1 MKELKSQWD
10 DAMRHYVY
18 YSKQLSDTENTLDD
32 LIYCSTRASHWQ
44 NILNELT
51 IKIEE
56 TKNKE
61 NYGET
66 I

>member
-10 DAMRHYVY
+10 NAMRHYVY
-18 YSKQLSDTENTLDD
+18 YSKQLSSTENTLDD

-56 TKNKE
+56 AKTTSKHE
-61 NYGET
+61 
-66 I
+66 